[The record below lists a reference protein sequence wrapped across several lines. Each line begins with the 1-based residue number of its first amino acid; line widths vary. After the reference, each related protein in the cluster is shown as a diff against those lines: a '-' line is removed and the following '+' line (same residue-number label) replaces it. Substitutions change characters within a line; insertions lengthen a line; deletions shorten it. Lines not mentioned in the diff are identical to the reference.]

1 MVNYAVELYAT
12 PALAE
17 AAIELLETSSTFDI
31 IPYREG
37 AHAKFVVIVPSMM
50 GPM

>member
-1 MVNYAVELYAT
+1 MANYTVTLYAT

-17 AAIELLETSSTFDI
+17 AAIELLETSTTFDI

-37 AHAKFVVIVPSMM
+37 AHAKFVVITPSMM
-50 GPM
+50 SPM